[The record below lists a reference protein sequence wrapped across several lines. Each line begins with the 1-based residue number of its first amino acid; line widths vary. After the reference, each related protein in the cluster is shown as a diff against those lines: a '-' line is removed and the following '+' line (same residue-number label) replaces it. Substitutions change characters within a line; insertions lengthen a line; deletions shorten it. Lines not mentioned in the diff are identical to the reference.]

1 MEYADKAQIN
11 PESVDY
17 NQVVSELLTI
27 SSHNITE
34 IPGMLQSKDAPR
46 DSEPTKTN
54 LQPIPR
60 EVIVPEARPTYL
72 NPIEP
77 KAKVEDGL
85 HQPNFSAYCISCCA
99 LFS

>member
-1 MEYADKAQIN
+1 MEYADKTQIN

-46 DSEPTKTN
+46 DSEPTKVN

-60 EVIVPEARPTYL
+60 EVIVPEAKPAYL
-72 NPIEP
+72 VPVEP
-77 KAKVEDGL
+77 KAKVEDPP
-85 HQPNFSAYCISCCA
+85 QQQNFSSYCMSFHM
-99 LFS
+99 LP